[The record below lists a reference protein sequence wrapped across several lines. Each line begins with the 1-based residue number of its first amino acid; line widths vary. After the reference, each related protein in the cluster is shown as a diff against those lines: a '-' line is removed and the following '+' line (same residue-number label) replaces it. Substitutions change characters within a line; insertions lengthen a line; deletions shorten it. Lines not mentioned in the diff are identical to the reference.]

1 MKKFIPALLG
11 VFICSAAFGGDADA
25 DAQRCKFLADAVNG
39 RSHPETEDIKLG
51 AATCEDDKFIVS
63 MTLKNII
70 WDKVDPKIK
79 QNFERVLRADR
90 QKDVCAMMKAGGLKR
105 IGVRQFLQSG
115 EKIADLTYTRSD
127 CGLE

>member
-1 MKKFIPALLG
+1 M
-11 VFICSAAFGGDADA
+11 
-25 DAQRCKFLADAVNG
+25 
-39 RSHPETEDIKLG
+39 
-51 AATCEDDKFIVS
+51 ATCEGDKFIVS
-63 MTLKNII
+63 MTLKNVI
-70 WDKVDPKIK
+70 WDKVDHKIK

-90 QKDVCAMMKAGGLKR
+90 QKDVCATMKAGGLKR

>member
-1 MKKFIPALLG
+1 MKKFILTLFG
-11 VFICSAAFGGDADA
+11 VFICSAALAGDVDA
-25 DAQRCKFLADAVNG
+25 DAQRCKALADAVNG
-39 RSHPETEDIKLG
+39 HSHPATKNIELS
-51 AATCEDDKFIVS
+51 AATCEGDKFVIP
-63 MTLKNII
+63 TILKNEI
-70 WDKVDPKIK
+70 WDKVDSKIK
-79 QNFERVLRADR
+79 QNFESILRANR

>member
-1 MKKFIPALLG
+1 MKKFILALFG
-11 VFICSAAFGGDADA
+11 VFICSAALAGDADT

-51 AATCEDDKFIVS
+51 AATCEGDKFIVS

-79 QNFERVLRADR
+79 QNFESILRANR
-90 QKDVCAMMKAGGLKR
+90 QKDVCAMMKAGSLNR
-105 IGVRQFLQSG
+105 IGVREFLQSG
-115 EKIADLTYTRSD
+115 EKIVDLTYTRSD

>member
-1 MKKFIPALLG
+1 MKMKKFILTLFG
-11 VFICSAAFGGDADA
+11 VFICSAAFAGDAE
-25 DAQRCKFLADAVNG
+25 RCKALADAVNG
-39 RSHPETEDIKLG
+39 HSHPETEDIKLG
-51 AATCEDDKFIVS
+51 AATYEGDKFIVS

-90 QKDVCAMMKAGGLKR
+90 QKDVCAMMKAGGLKH

-115 EKIADLTYTRSD
+115 EKIADLTYKRSD

>member
-1 MKKFIPALLG
+1 MKKFILALFG
-11 VFICSAAFGGDADA
+11 VFICSAALAGDVDA
-25 DAQRCKFLADAVNG
+25 DAQRCKALADAVNG
-39 RSHPETEDIKLG
+39 HSHPATKNMELG
-51 AATCEDDKFIVS
+51 AATCEGDKFVIP
-63 MTLKNII
+63 TILKNEI

-79 QNFERVLRADR
+79 QNFESILRANR

-115 EKIADLTYTRSD
+115 EKIADLTYTRKD

>member
-1 MKKFIPALLG
+1 MKKFIFALFG
-11 VFICSAAFGGDADA
+11 VFICSAALAGDVDA
-25 DAQRCKFLADAVNG
+25 DAQRCKALADAVNG
-39 RSHPETEDIKLG
+39 HSHPATKNMELG
-51 AATCEDDKFIVS
+51 AATCEGDKFVIP
-63 MTLKNII
+63 TILKNEI

-79 QNFERVLRADR
+79 QNFESILRANR

-105 IGVRQFLQSG
+105 IGVRQFLQSD

>member
-1 MKKFIPALLG
+1 MKMKKFILTLFG
-11 VFICSAAFGGDADA
+11 VFICSAAFAGDADA
-25 DAQRCKFLADAVNG
+25 ERCKALADAVNG
-39 RSHPETEDIKLG
+39 HSHPATKNMELG
-51 AATCEDDKFIVS
+51 AATCEGDKFVIP
-63 MTLKNII
+63 TILKNEI

-90 QKDVCAMMKAGGLKR
+90 QKDVCATMKAGGLKR

-115 EKIADLTYTRSD
+115 EKIADLTYTRKD

>member
-1 MKKFIPALLG
+1 MKKFILTLFG
-11 VFICSAAFGGDADA
+11 VFICSAAFAGDAE
-25 DAQRCKFLADAVNG
+25 RCKALADAVNG
-39 RSHPETEDIKLG
+39 HSHPETEDIKLG
-51 AATCEDDKFIVS
+51 AATYEGDKFIVS

-90 QKDVCAMMKAGGLKR
+90 QKDVCAMMKAGGLKH

>member
-1 MKKFIPALLG
+1 MKKFIFALFG
-11 VFICSAAFGGDADA
+11 VFICSAAFAGDADA
-25 DAQRCKFLADAVNG
+25 ERCKALADAVNG

-51 AATCEDDKFIVS
+51 AATCEGDKFIVS
-63 MTLKNII
+63 MTLKNVI

-90 QKDVCAMMKAGGLKR
+90 QKDVCATMKAGGLNR
-105 IGVRQFLQSG
+105 IGVREFLQSG
-115 EKIADLTYTRSD
+115 EKIADLTYTRKD